1 MLVIN
6 LYTHREKN
14 LVLEVLSYLE
24 IKILFP
30 SVRRVYTEVFL
41 LLLENWSREM
51 TYLQYKATIFLSQE
65 YRF

>member
-30 SVRRVYTEVFL
+30 SVRRLYTEIFL
-41 LLLENWSREM
+41 LLLENWSRKM
-51 TYLQYKATIFLSQE
+51 TYLQYKASIFLSQE
-65 YRF
+65 HRF